1 MEFKSGIKKFLTD
14 GTFVKTTR
22 AVALG
27 VSLLA
32 GTTALVA
39 PTLASAEMVFNR
51 GNGQEP
57 GSLDPQIS
65 EGVPSSHILRDVF
78 EGLTAENTD
87 GSLIPGQA
95 ESWTISDD
103 GTQFTFKIRDDAV
116 WSNGDPVTAH
126 DFVYAWQRAVAPAT
140 GSEYSF
146 LLYPLQNAQAIA
158 GGEEKDL
165 NKLGVKAVNDKTLE
179 VQLEG
184 PAPYFL
190 GMITHSVAYPVH
202 KATVE
207 AHGEAWTRPENMVSN
222 GAFKLAEW
230 TPQSRIVS
238 VKSDTYWNKD
248 TVKLDKVVYYPTES
262 QTTALK
268 RYRAGELDWTYEVPN
283 DQIKWIKENMA
294 DEFHVSNYLGTYYYG
309 FNMTKPPFNDPKL
322 RKAFSMAIDR
332 DILTSKIVTAGE
344 VPAYAFVVPGVTGY
358 DPVYSGFKAK
368 DQAARNVEAV
378 KLYEEAGYSKDNP
391 IEIELRYNTSDN
403 HKKIAIAVASMWKKT
418 FGAKVNLVNEEWKVY
433 LETRKLK
440 EATQAFRA
448 GWIGDYNDPNTFLEL
463 WLSDSGLNDTGFDN
477 PEFDSLLKQAGLEQ
491 DATKRKELLMQAE
504 AIFLEA
510 NAVAPIYH
518 YVTKRM
524 VKPYVKGWK
533 SNVMDHIRSQYITI
547 EK

>member
-1 MEFKSGIKKFLTD
+1 M
-14 GTFVKTTR
+14 
-22 AVALG
+22 ALG

-39 PTLASAEMVFNR
+39 PSLASAEMVFNR
-51 GNGQEP
+51 GNGAEP

-65 EGVPSSHILRDVF
+65 EGVPSAHILRDVF

-87 GSLIPGQA
+87 GSIIPGQA

-116 WSNGDPVTAH
+116 WSNGNPVTAH
-126 DFVYAWQRAVAPAT
+126 DFVFAWQRAVDPKT

-146 LLYPLQNAQAIA
+146 LLYPLKNAQAIA

-165 NKLGVKAVNDKTLE
+165 TQLGVKAADDKTLE

-222 GAFKLAEW
+222 GAFKVTEW
-230 TPQSRIVS
+230 TPQSRIVA

-248 TVKLDKVVYYPTES
+248 TVKLDKVVYHPTES
-262 QTTALK
+262 PTSELK

-283 DQIKWIKENMA
+283 DQIKWIKENLA
-294 DEFHVSNYLGTYYYG
+294 DEFSVSNYLGVYYYG

-332 DILTSKIVTAGE
+332 EILTSKIVTAGE

-358 DPVYSGFKAK
+358 DPVYADFKAG
-368 DQAARNVEAV
+368 DQNARNAAAL
-378 KLYEEAGYSKDNP
+378 KLYEEAGYSKDSP
-391 IEIELRYNTSDN
+391 IEIELRYNTNDN
-403 HKKIAIAVASMWKKT
+403 HKKIAIAIASMWKKT

-433 LETRKLK
+433 LETRKQK
-440 EATQAFRA
+440 QVTQAFRA

-524 VKPYVKGWK
+524 VKPYVKGWQ
-533 SNVMDHIRSQYITI
+533 SNVMDHIRSQYISI
-547 EK
+547 EN